1 MPNVRELSEE
11 QLDIFE
17 EAPLNGNILISGPP
31 GTGKTIIAFLRAQIL
46 AKKNLEVT
54 VIMFNRVLNAYTQ
67 NMVQE
72 FEGLVK
78 SKTMH
83 SWFPEWWRQH
93 KIPHPD
99 VRLPLVEKNRAY
111 FNCSYEDKENFK
123 QLGGK
128 WDPVKFNG
136 FSQKKGMWYVDSQI
150 YDVDPTVYRQWTD
163 NFNFDPVKIDKWN
176 FNWAEMKELYLDLE
190 KGAPMVNWGH
200 LIIDEGQDFEPDFYS
215 FLYVAGWQLKN
226 AGITILADENQCLEE
241 KNNSSLDD
249 IRNRLKIQDKDDREF
264 HLTKN
269 FRNTKQI
276 AEIARYFYVGLSTG
290 IPELPERNGNVP
302 SIYISTSINGQID
315 YICNYLRLKGALEV
329 GVIVDNESD
338 RQIFF
343 QYLSKVLEHYHVQT
357 YTSQDYRNSDNLIFD
372 KQGVVTVLNRKSCK
386 GLEFDTV
393 FVPQIQNLK
402 TDDSNETTFKMNMY
416 VVCSRAR
423 SELIFMCNAKSLE
436 EVGVLK
442 YLPSESTGL
451 INYRMQK

>member
-128 WDPVKFNG
+128 CDPVKFNG
-136 FSQKKGMWYVDSQI
+136 FSQ
-150 YDVDPTVYRQWTD
+150 
-163 NFNFDPVKIDKWN
+163 
-176 FNWAEMKELYLDLE
+176 
-190 KGAPMVNWGH
+190 
-200 LIIDEGQDFEPDFYS
+200 
-215 FLYVAGWQLKN
+215 
-226 AGITILADENQCLEE
+226 
-241 KNNSSLDD
+241 
-249 IRNRLKIQDKDDREF
+249 
-264 HLTKN
+264 
-269 FRNTKQI
+269 
-276 AEIARYFYVGLSTG
+276 
-290 IPELPERNGNVP
+290 
-302 SIYISTSINGQID
+302 
-315 YICNYLRLKGALEV
+315 
-329 GVIVDNESD
+329 
-338 RQIFF
+338 
-343 QYLSKVLEHYHVQT
+343 
-357 YTSQDYRNSDNLIFD
+357 
-372 KQGVVTVLNRKSCK
+372 
-386 GLEFDTV
+386 
-393 FVPQIQNLK
+393 
-402 TDDSNETTFKMNMY
+402 
-416 VVCSRAR
+416 
-423 SELIFMCNAKSLE
+423 
-436 EVGVLK
+436 
-442 YLPSESTGL
+442 
-451 INYRMQK
+451 